1 MISSPQQARA
11 VRFGS
16 FELDLRTC
24 CLSRQGRQE
33 RLAVQPA
40 RLLVLLVQRRG
51 ELVTREEL
59 RSQLWPG
66 DSFGDFDHGLNN
78 AVNRLREAL
87 GDSAASPRYIQTA
100 PRRGYRFIADA
111 ELVAP
116 VPVDET
122 EIYLPE
128 VRSRSVAQ
136 VNFAHAANQLVVE
149 AGAGAPS
156 SSLGSHMTIE
166 AAGDRQVPSIRQ
178 QRPADICQEHPGILP
193 LFQTRSIA
201 VSPLQNTSGDDSQ
214 DYFAEIL
221 TEALISE
228 LARIH
233 QLKVFLG
240 SVISQP
246 GSAGEAVSNSAGEL
260 HLDMLVEGS
269 VIRLADQVRIAVKVF
284 QLPDR
289 AQIWSHNYDR
299 DLGEI
304 LAVQKEVAST
314 IAAEI
319 RADLTPHEQMQFSSA
334 LTVNPEAYDCYLRGR
349 FYAQHQNKA
358 DNETAM
364 LAFEHAIAI
373 DPTFALAYAELAQT
387 YVWKLFLFAPH
398 ERQWQEKAFISVE
411 KALSI
416 DPHLAVAYLARGRLL
431 WTPANHFPHGK
442 AIREYRRAV
451 ALNPNLDEAR
461 NQLALIYCHIGYFE
475 DALRESQEA
484 ALTNPNNNLAIYRT
498 AQTFAFQG
506 KHEQA
511 LAVLRTI
518 PQDVNPSLI
527 GYQTAWV
534 LFNLGKSE
542 EASALINQLL
552 TDYPEDD
559 GALFISM
566 QAVLAASAGEE
577 SVAETKIEVA
587 IRTGKGFGHFHHSAY
602 HIAIAFAIMDKPEQA
617 VKWLDFA
624 SMDGFPCYP
633 LFETDPNLSKLR
645 QDPRFVEFMTKLRH
659 QWVGYP
665 AMF

>member
-1 MISSPQQARA
+1 M
-11 VRFGS
+11 
-16 FELDLRTC
+16 
-24 CLSRQGRQE
+24 
-33 RLAVQPA
+33 
-40 RLLVLLVQRRG
+40 
-51 ELVTREEL
+51 
-59 RSQLWPG
+59 
-66 DSFGDFDHGLNN
+66 
-78 AVNRLREAL
+78 
-87 GDSAASPRYIQTA
+87 
-100 PRRGYRFIADA
+100 
-111 ELVAP
+111 
-116 VPVDET
+116 
-122 EIYLPE
+122 
-128 VRSRSVAQ
+128 RSRSVAQ

>member
-1 MISSPQQARA
+1 MLIAHSETLEGFAVIAPPRHAKA
-11 VRFGS
+11 VRFGQ
-16 FELDLRTC
+16 FELDLNTC
-24 CLSRQGRQE
+24 WLTRRGQQV

-40 RLLVLLVQRRG
+40 RLLALLAERRG

-66 DSFGDFDHGLNN
+66 DTFGDFDHGLNN

-100 PRRGYRFIADA
+100 PRRGYRFIADVRV
-111 ELVAP
+111 VAP
-116 VPVDET
+116 APGEET
-122 EIYLPE
+122 DASSPNRGYD
-128 VRSRSVAQ
+128 SVTQA
-136 VNFAHAANQLVVE
+136 NFAPAANQPIFGARASALSASGNHVTSE
-149 AGAGAPS
+149 AN
-156 SSLGSHMTIE
+156 
-166 AAGDRQVPSIRQ
+166 GDRQ
-178 QRPADICQEHPGILP
+178 
-193 LFQTRSIA
+193 TKSIA
-201 VSPLQNTSGDDSQ
+201 VSPLQNTSGDNSQ

-221 TEALISE
+221 TEALIGE
-228 LARIH
+228 LARVH
-233 QLKVFLG
+233 QLKVF
-240 SVISQP
+240 P
-246 GSAGEAVSNSAGEL
+246 GSAMSQPWSEGEALSNSASEM

-269 VIRLADQVRIAVKVF
+269 VRRLANHLRIVVKVL
-284 QLPDR
+284 QLPTR
-289 AQIWSHNYDR
+289 VQIWSQDYDR
-299 DLGEI
+299 ELGEI
-304 LAVQKEVAST
+304 LAVQKEVASA
-314 IAAEI
+314 IAAKI
-319 RADLTPHEQMQFSSA
+319 RTDLTPHEQMQFSST
-334 LTVNPEAYDCYLRGR
+334 LTVKPEAYDCYLSGR

-364 LAFEHAIAI
+364 LAFERAIAI
-373 DPTFALAYAELAQT
+373 DPGFALAYAELAQT

-398 ERQWQEKAFISVE
+398 ERQWQEKAFVSVE

-416 DPHLAVAYLARGRLL
+416 DSHLAVAYLARGRLL
-431 WTPANHFPHGK
+431 WTPANHFPHVR
-442 AIREYRRAV
+442 AIRDYRRAV

-484 ALTNPNNNLAIYRT
+484 ALTNPNNNLAVYRT

-542 EASALINQLL
+542 EASALIDELL
-552 TDYPEDD
+552 KDFPEDD

-566 QAVLAASAGEE
+566 QALLAASAGEE
-577 SVAETKIEVA
+577 SVAEAKIEVA

-602 HIAIAFAIMDKPEQA
+602 HIAIAFALMNKPKQA
-617 VKWLDFA
+617 VKWLSFA
-624 SMDGFPCYP
+624 SLDGFPCYP
-633 LFETDPNLSKLR
+633 LFETDTNLSKLR
-645 QDPRFVEFMTKLRH
+645 QDAGFVEFMTKLKQ
-659 QWVGYP
+659 QWVSYP
-665 AMF
+665 TMF